1 MGNLADVRRMFLSE
15 FGTGL
20 GPVRAA
26 YRHAMMD
33 RAQLADAT
41 RAAQAYT
48 HRMAGVAE
56 MVGFPLVGEI
66 AALCEGLCKLKAPPE
81 GVDVP
86 ALVQS
91 ALDTLD
97 RFFQTQA
104 RVEAEDAAP
113 SKDAA
118 PAETGSKRTPRRHS

>member
-1 MGNLADVRRMFLSE
+1 MFLSE
-15 FGTGL
+15 FGSGL

-33 RAQLADAT
+33 RAQLADAQK
-41 RAAQAYT
+41 AAQSYC

-56 MVGFPLVGEI
+56 MVGFALVGEI
-66 AALCEGLCKLKAPPE
+66 AALCEGLCKLKESPE

-86 ALVQS
+86 QLVGS

-113 SKDAA
+113 SKDTS
-118 PAETGSKRTPRRHS
+118 PSESGSKRTPRRHS